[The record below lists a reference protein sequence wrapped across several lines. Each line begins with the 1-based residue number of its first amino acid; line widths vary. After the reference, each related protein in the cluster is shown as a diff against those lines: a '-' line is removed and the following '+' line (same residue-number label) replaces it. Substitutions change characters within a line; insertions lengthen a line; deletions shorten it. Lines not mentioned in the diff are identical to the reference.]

1 MQLRNKGDAY
11 MQQVDRIRMI
21 DDRRQ
26 KQGLSYRQLADMAG
40 VSYTTVYRAIS
51 GRCCPEAATL
61 EMLESALGIVDGV
74 DVIHAPPEQ
83 DFPPM
88 AERYI
93 RAQEN
98 RIARLRYHYNMLFRT
113 YARWMLVLFAANMG
127 LVLLICGVT
136 AYDLAHKDRGWFRD

>member
-1 MQLRNKGDAY
+1 MQGA
-11 MQQVDRIRMI
+11 DRIRMI
-21 DDRRQ
+21 DKRRQ
-26 KQGLSYRQLADMAG
+26 EQGLSYRQLADMAG

-74 DVIHAPPEQ
+74 DVIHTPPEEGL
-83 DFPPM
+83 PPM

-93 RAQEN
+93 HAQEN

-127 LVLLICGVT
+127 LVLLLCGVI
-136 AYDLAHKDRGWFRD
+136 AHKERGWLRH

>member
-93 RAQEN
+93 HAQEN

-113 YARWMLVLFAANMG
+113 YTRWMVVLFAANMG
-127 LVLLICGVT
+127 LVLLLYGVI
-136 AYDLAHKDRGWFRD
+136 AHKERGWHRN

>member
-1 MQLRNKGDAY
+1 MQSCTSCMQLRNKGDAY

-74 DVIHAPPEQ
+74 DVIHA
-83 DFPPM
+83 
-88 AERYI
+88 R
-93 RAQEN
+93 RGKT
-98 RIARLRYHYNMLFRT
+98 FRPWRSGIST
-113 YARWMLVLFAANMG
+113 PRKTG
-127 LVLLICGVT
+127 SP
-136 AYDLAHKDRGWFRD
+136 AYDITTICSSAPTPGGWLCFLPPIWVWCCCSAG